1 MVPSLSWGAQPN
13 RPHHNI
19 RRGATR
25 RCLSASFPTSP
36 PIRLRRRPLN
46 SPWLSLVGQGS
57 ACKAPCTLC
66 IFLEAVHNVLS
77 ASGPILQRVL
87 AQCHAVHDCGKPG
100 LCHKF
105 ATLSL
110 QKPAIQS
117 KTAHHTAK
125 CNALFLLGILG
136 GAEARQQRRIV
147 CPHPAHGIAPSQVI
161 EYKEI
166 FQRQAHWLQWSNYS
180 AIGLQT
186 PKNRLTCAP
195 HSAMGGDSIKP
206 HAGSQ
211 DARFLPHRSDPRRP
225 RVRFHF

>member
-46 SPWLSLVGQGS
+46 SPWLSLIGQGS

-66 IFLEAVHNVLS
+66 FFLEAVHNVLS
-77 ASGPILQRVL
+77 ASDAILQRVI
-87 AQCHAVHDCGKPG
+87 AQCHAVHDCGKPS

-105 ATLSL
+105 ATLSS

-125 CNALFLLGILG
+125 CNALFLLEILG
-136 GAEARQQRRIV
+136 GPKEDRTPDLCIANAALSQLSYRPWKSAHYREPKIEREAPSMSPEQARQ
-147 CPHPAHGIAPSQVI
+147 C
-161 EYKEI
+161 
-166 FQRQAHWLQWSNYS
+166 
-180 AIGLQT
+180 
-186 PKNRLTCAP
+186 CAP
-195 HSAMGGDSIKP
+195 PQAV
-206 HAGSQ
+206 AF
-211 DARFLPHRSDPRRP
+211 ALRLRRRP
-225 RVRFHF
+225 TPRPHGPGDRQPRATPGRRGAPR

>member
-66 IFLEAVHNVLS
+66 FFLEAVHNVLS
-77 ASGPILQRVL
+77 ASGAILQRVL

-105 ATLSL
+105 ATLRS

-136 GAEARQQRRIV
+136 GPKEDRTPDL
-147 CPHPAHGIAPSQVI
+147 CIANAALSQLS
-161 EYKEI
+161 Y
-166 FQRQAHWLQWSNYS
+166 
-180 AIGLQT
+180 
-186 PKNRLTCAP
+186 
-195 HSAMGGDSIKP
+195 
-206 HAGSQ
+206 
-211 DARFLPHRSDPRRP
+211 RP
-225 RVRFHF
+225 